1 MSRPPSSSTV
11 PELRTIPETHVTEP
25 WLRTLT
31 TDEIGFERPVERAV
45 GSIFWIVLFGVGG
58 IAGITI
64 PVVYGGRY
72 DEVAGLGLLSFG
84 ACAVAV
90 WWWKRFVHR
99 RRITG
104 VEVRVTTKRVEPGG
118 SFDVIVDNRS
128 GIDLAIGVVVEDFRI
143 WGFLERPSR
152 SNRRER
158 KFLVRTFHREA
169 VGAAPIR
176 VHLGADHP
184 LDLSSGRHQIA
195 TYLRLVPTS
204 EAKRVYIGSMRTK
217 LDVRIHVTTARSR

>member
-1 MSRPPSSSTV
+1 MSRPPTLASV
-11 PELRTIPETHVTEP
+11 PELRTITETHVTEP

-31 TDEIGFERPVERAV
+31 TDEIGFERPVARAV
-45 GSIFWIVLFGVGG
+45 MSIFWIVLFGVGG

-64 PVVYGGRY
+64 PAVYGGRY
-72 DEVAGLGLLSFG
+72 DEVAGLGFLSFG

-99 RRITG
+99 GRITG
-104 VEVRVTTKRVEPGG
+104 VEVRVTTKMLEPGG
-118 SFDVIVDNRS
+118 SLDVVVDNQS
-128 GIDLAIGVVVEDFRI
+128 GTDLAIGVVVEDFRI

-152 SNRRER
+152 SNRRQR
-158 KFLVRTFHREA
+158 RFLVNYFHGEP

-184 LDLSSGRHQIA
+184 LDLSGGRHQVA
-195 TYLRLVPTS
+195 TFLRIVPMS
-204 EAKRVYIGSMRTK
+204 HAKRLHVGSMRTK
-217 LDVRIHVTTARSR
+217 LDVRIHVTASRSN